1 MYKERLYSCPNT
13 CQTTPHYTT
22 QSCTKLL
29 EQYLN
34 SVRSR
39 DIISKSRDVNSATRD
54 LYSVTFHCSN
64 LPPKLPG
71 KLTRS
76 GGEDTAGHVISGLS
90 VEQLYE
96 VIVKLREEGVE
107 LRSEGGNICGD
118 VSITSSLMDL
128 SGAYKKLRSIS

>member
-1 MYKERLYSCPNT
+1 MYKDRLYSCPNT

-39 DIISKSRDVNSATRD
+39 DSNTGSRDVNSATHE

-76 GGEDTAGHVISGLS
+76 GGEDTTGHVISGLS

-96 VIVKLREEGVE
+96 VIVKLRGEGVD
-107 LRSEGGNICGD
+107 LQSGDICGD
-118 VSITSSLMDL
+118 VSMTSSLMDL